1 MSASTATY
9 TSSYTV
15 ADIKRVFDRFA
26 ADYAMIGA
34 TTGLHERVI
43 VDRNIAQI
51 KVFAEAQ
58 YLYDIDITLY
68 DADGK
73 ELQAAQFRVSD
84 SATSWTNQQPGNN
97 FWPATPG
104 GRLQITV
111 SFNKK
116 WRDLTPQQRD
126 DFNKAHGIAWGT
138 NNSDLSHPTLV
149 KSLDRRYASNGYGI
163 EKNLFEAV

>member
-1 MSASTATY
+1 MSATTGSY
-9 TSSYTV
+9 TGSFTV
-15 ADIKRVFDRFA
+15 ADIKRVFDRFT

-34 TTGLHERVI
+34 STGLHGRPT
-43 VDRNIAQI
+43 VDSNIAQI

-58 YLYDIDITLY
+58 YLNDIDITLY
-68 DADGK
+68 DASGK

-111 SFNKK
+111 NFNKK
-116 WRDLTPQQRD
+116 WDNLTSQQRE
-126 DFNKAHGIAWGT
+126 DFRKANGINWGT

-149 KSLDRRYASNGYGI
+149 KSLDRRYVSNGYGI
-163 EKNLFEAV
+163 EKNLFKAL